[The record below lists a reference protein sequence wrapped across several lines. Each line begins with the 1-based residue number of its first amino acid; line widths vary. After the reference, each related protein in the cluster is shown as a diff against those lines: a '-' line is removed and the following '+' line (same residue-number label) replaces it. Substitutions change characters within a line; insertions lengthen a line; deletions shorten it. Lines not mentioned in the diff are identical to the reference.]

1 MNNRNRRLAEL
12 IRQELAGILMREMK
26 DPRVSRVSFTAVD
39 VSPDLEHAK
48 VWFTAYTGKPED
60 ALQGLQRASGYLRSE
75 LAQRIK
81 MRIVPKLTF
90 QYDASIERGAH
101 LSQLIDSAVEQ
112 DRQHHQDHPDDEAQ
126 G

>member
-12 IRQELAGILMREMK
+12 IRHELASILQREMK
-26 DPRVSRVSFTAVD
+26 DPRVSSVSFTAVD

-48 VWFTAYTGKPED
+48 VWFTAYAGKPED
-60 ALQGLQRASGYLRSE
+60 ALQGLSRASGFLRTE

-101 LSQLIDSAVEQ
+101 LSKLIDDAVEE
-112 DRQHHQDHPDDEAQ
+112 DRHHQQDDETQ
-126 G
+126 D

>member
-1 MNNRNRRLAEL
+1 MNNRKRRLAEL
-12 IRQELAGILMREMK
+12 IRQELAAILQREMH
-26 DPRVSRVSFTAVD
+26 DPRVTHVSFTAVE

-48 VWFTAYTGKPED
+48 IWFTRYSGAPDE
-60 ALQGLQRASGYLRSE
+60 ALQGLTRASGFLRTE
-75 LAQRIK
+75 LAQRIQ

-101 LSQLIDSAVEQ
+101 LSKLIDDAVEQ
-112 DRQHHQDHPDDEAQ
+112 DRLHSKDDEAQ